1 MALQP
6 IDYYDPTHYDV
17 ESRRLEERERTAIS
31 LLGPI
36 LAGEAGEL
44 LDVGCGDGF
53 FMRAL
58 DLELELTDRD
68 WRLTGVDFS
77 EYQLELAHR
86 LPYRF
91 SRCNLEDG
99 IPFGDAC
106 FDVVFAGEIIEHL
119 YNPDYLL
126 EECRRVVK
134 PGGHLV
140 VTTPNLQ
147 AWYNR
152 ALFLLGIQPLF
163 YETST
168 RTTAVG
174 AGPLRRVKRGSDPVG
189 HLRVFNRAALLDL
202 MRHEGFEPLRVEGAI
217 MPVFPR
223 PLKAVDSLFTRFTSL
238 ASELVVLARVGSRS

>member
-6 IDYYDPTHYDV
+6 IDYYDATRYAV
-17 ESRRLEERERTAIS
+17 NSRRLEERERTAIS
-31 LLGPI
+31 LLAPSVADD
-36 LAGEAGEL
+36 AGEF

-53 FMRAL
+53 FMREL
-58 DLELELTDRD
+58 DRELELTGRE

-77 EYQLELAHR
+77 EYQLELAGR
-86 LPYRF
+86 LPYSFR
-91 SRCNLEDG
+91 RCNLEDA

-152 ALFLLGIQPLF
+152 ALFLFGVQPIF

-168 RTTAVG
+168 KTTAVG
-174 AGPLRRVKRGSDPVG
+174 AGPLRWVKRGSDPVG

-202 MRHEGFEPLRVEGAI
+202 MRHEGFEPLRVKEQSG
-217 MPVFPR
+217 PSSPD
-223 PLKAVDSLFTRFTSL
+223 P
-238 ASELVVLARVGSRS
+238 